1 MFIYKVVDID
11 SFTEVI
17 IPFTNPY
24 ICGEIESRPI
34 RIFSIRTFNS
44 LNRLPFLRKL
54 IGLESL

>member
-34 RIFSIRTFNS
+34 RIFSI
-44 LNRLPFLRKL
+44 
-54 IGLESL
+54 